1 MVVSVD
7 ELRVSIERHLDDL
20 SDEAERLRAALQ
32 ALGPTPG
39 GSLTGDTSSATSS
52 IGETLRSKGSR
63 RRPTDTRG
71 VTQRADRETLADGPA
86 LAAEAIG
93 ATTRRRRS
101 TITAKLSTLLPDPGR
116 TAEDR
121 AAGTRGGEQ
130 TALTTGADRA
140 LQELRSEL
148 TAALRNSRS

>member
-32 ALGPTPG
+32 ALGP
-39 GSLTGDTSSATSS
+39 GDTSSATSS
-52 IGETLRSKGSR
+52 IGETSRPRGSR

-71 VTQRADRETLADGPA
+71 EIQHTDREALADGSA
-86 LAAEAIG
+86 LTAEAIA
-93 ATTRRRRS
+93 ATTGSRRP
-101 TITAKLSTLLPDPGR
+101 TIAAKLSTLFPDPGR
-116 TAEDR
+116 TAEDC
-121 AAGTRGGEQ
+121 AAGAPGGEQ
-130 TALTTGADRA
+130 TAPTRGADRA

>member
-1 MVVSVD
+1 MVVRVE

-52 IGETLRSKGSR
+52 IGGASRSRGSR
-63 RRPTDTRG
+63 RRTDTRG
-71 VTQRADRETLADGPA
+71 ATQHAAREAPADGLA
-86 LAAEAIG
+86 LTAREVTGLRRPTIAA
-93 ATTRRRRS
+93 TPS
-101 TITAKLSTLLPDPGR
+101 DLLPGAGR
-116 TAEDR
+116 TVEDC
-121 AAGTRGGEQ
+121 AAGAAGGEE
-130 TALTTGADRA
+130 TAPTMGADRA

-148 TAALRNSRS
+148 TAALRTTRS

>member
-1 MVVSVD
+1 MVVRVE

-52 IGETLRSKGSR
+52 IGGASRSRGSR
-63 RRPTDTRG
+63 RRTDTRG
-71 VTQRADRETLADGPA
+71 ATQHAAREAPADGPP
-86 LAAEAIG
+86 LTAEAIA
-93 ATTRRRRS
+93 ATTGPRRP
-101 TITAKLSTLLPDPGR
+101 TIAAKLSTLLRDPGR
-116 TAEDR
+116 RVEDC
-121 AAGTRGGEQ
+121 AAGAPGGEE
-130 TALTTGADRA
+130 TAPTRGADRA